1 MKLVRNRWIANKIS
15 YFKAYYN
22 FSSSSSSSSSQI
34 ESNNLPETSS
44 IVDFIDQ
51 KKLKDV
57 KIEHIRNFS
66 IIAHID
72 HGKSTLADALL
83 QLTGNITEK
92 DKRKGQVCRV
102 VFYLLFHFY
111 FYFYLIFF
119 SNSLF

>member
-22 FSSSSSSSSSQI
+22 FSSSSQI
-34 ESNNLPETSS
+34 QSNNLPETSS

-92 DKRKGQVCRV
+92 DKRKGQVRR
-102 VFYLLFHFY
+102 
-111 FYFYLIFF
+111 
-119 SNSLF
+119 